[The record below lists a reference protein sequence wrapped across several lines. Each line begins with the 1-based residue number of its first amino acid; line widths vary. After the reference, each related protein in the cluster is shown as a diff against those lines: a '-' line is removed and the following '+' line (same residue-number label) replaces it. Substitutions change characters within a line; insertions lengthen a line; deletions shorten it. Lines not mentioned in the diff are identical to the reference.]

1 MAATFKSI
9 NSLLKDIIIKVSL
22 RIEEEKKIMDRIRKI
37 KAENDNFRS
46 SILQEQQ
53 LQDPVM
59 QQLQDPVMQQLQQ
72 YEPQPQL
79 PSLQAIQSIC
89 SNVISRIN
97 ILREYVTE
105 ITRISESLYRIT
117 PKVSVKDYISRC
129 SNEDMKK
136 CYDDLNTKLHAIL
149 KKNLPQKQLEQ
160 LEQLEQLKQLTIF
173 KKGYLLYDLIRT
185 KNKDEFRRMLTDE
198 RTKYSE
204 SRNEPLIGGANSTL
218 LQVIGLTKIIAILS
232 YLHDEYNII
241 TSTDK
246 SIQPMQLQEYKQY
259 VLNGKDSQGV
269 NIFYLLNDEQE
280 RTTTGELTAED
291 CLRIYKNGEIINTIV
306 SFFYTELIIP
316 PPIIPQ
322 QP

>member
-59 QQLQDPVMQQLQQ
+59 QQLQQ

-97 ILREYVTE
+97 ILREYVTQ
-105 ITRISESLYRIT
+105 ITDINLQLYIRIRN
-117 PKVSVKDYISRC
+117 VSIRVYIEK
-129 SNEDMKK
+129 NKGDIKA
-136 CYDDLNTKLHAIL
+136 CYDNINNEIEKKLS
-149 KKNLPQKQLEQ
+149 KQYKLSLQ
-160 LEQLEQLKQLTIF
+160 DKQPRQDTIF

-185 KNKDEFRRMLTDE
+185 KNEDEFRRMLTDE
-198 RTKYSE
+198 RTTY
-204 SRNEPLIGGANSTL
+204 NEIRHEPQIGGAKSTL

-232 YLHDEYNII
+232 YLFITHNNQFNIF
-241 TSTDK
+241 TGT
-246 SIQPMQLQEYKQY
+246 QTLTLNQY
-259 VLNGKDSQGV
+259 IPYIGKDYQGV
-269 NIFYLLNDEQE
+269 NIFYLLNDEKE
-280 RTTTGELTAED
+280 PLYESELTKED
-291 CLRIYKNGEIINTIV
+291 CLLIYKNGEIINAIV

-316 PPIIPQ
+316 KPQPP
-322 QP
+322 